1 MPTMGEQLTMNP
13 PRILASLTPALLAV
27 LAVILTNLPVSVTAG
42 LLPPPVLALAPIY
55 YWVLVRPDLM
65 PPVVVLMIGL
75 LEDLL
80 SGGPPGLW
88 AAGCLAA
95 YALADRERDI
105 FAGLS
110 GAGAILGFASAAFAA
125 STVVYVLGSL
135 VYWRFAPLG
144 PLLLQ
149 CVVTVIF
156 YPLLAIAMAWLQR
169 NFVGAYR
176 GGV

>member
-1 MPTMGEQLTMNP
+1 MNSA
-13 PRILASLTPALLAV
+13 RILASLTPVTLAI
-27 LAVILTNLPVSVTAG
+27 LSVILINLPVSVTGG
-42 LLPPPVLALAPIY
+42 LVPPPVLALAPIY

-65 PPVVVLMIGL
+65 PPVAVLIIGL

-110 GAGAILGFASAAFAA
+110 GWGAILGFASAAFAA
-125 STVVYVLGSL
+125 AAAVYFLGSL
-135 VYWRFAPLG
+135 VYWRLAPLG

-149 CVVTVIF
+149 SVVTVIF
-156 YPLLAIAMAWLQR
+156 YPLLAIVMAWLQR
-169 NFVGAYR
+169 NFVGAFR
-176 GGV
+176 GGA

>member
-1 MPTMGEQLTMNP
+1 MNP
-13 PRILASLTPALLAV
+13 AHVLASLMPVSLAF
-27 LAVILTNLPVSVTAG
+27 LAVIVVNLPVSVTFG

-65 PPVVVLMIGL
+65 PPVAVLMIGL

-95 YALADRERDI
+95 YALADRERDV

-110 GAGAILGFASAAFAA
+110 GPGAILGFASAAFAA
-125 STVVYVLGSL
+125 AGAVYLLGSL
-135 VYWRFAPLG
+135 VYWRLAPLG

-149 CVVTVIF
+149 SVVTVIF
-156 YPLLAIAMAWLQR
+156 YPLIAILMAWLQR
-169 NFVGAYR
+169 KYVGAFR
-176 GGV
+176 GT